1 MSMKAAKRS
10 LATSTHREGVGG
22 TTEVEINPMHPE
34 EKSSREPLRLRAACR
49 CGARTRSGAPCRSPA
64 VAGKARCR
72 MHGGARGSGAPQG
85 KANGNYTHGQS
96 TREAILLRRELREM
110 MRLMRA
116 DLEDL

>member
-1 MSMKAAKRS
+1 
-10 LATSTHREGVGG
+10 
-22 TTEVEINPMHPE
+22 
-34 EKSSREPLRLRAACR
+34 
-49 CGARTRSGAPCRSPA
+49 
-64 VAGKARCR
+64 

-96 TREAILLRRELREM
+96 TREAILLRRKLRAM